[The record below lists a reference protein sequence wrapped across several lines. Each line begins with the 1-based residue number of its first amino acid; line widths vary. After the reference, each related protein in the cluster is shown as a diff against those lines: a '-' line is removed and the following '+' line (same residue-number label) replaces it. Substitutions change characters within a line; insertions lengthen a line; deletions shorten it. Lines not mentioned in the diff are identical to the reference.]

1 MNELSNKVEVAI
13 LKVNDIKRDMVQS
26 GNEIAKIVYSISD
39 ELNERNA
46 CRDFALKTGMSKASI
61 SKMVYAE
68 GARKELSICDY
79 VSYNSIYKLKD
90 IMCNNVACML
100 NEGMTEQEIRSTL
113 TDNTDTETDT
123 DTEDTVET
131 DIEVEDT
138 ETAEPE
144 TDTEESRKDIVNQI
158 WDVLGNYDIEPDD
171 KKLLKMLIKGL
182 R

>member
-13 LKVNDIKRDMVQS
+13 LEINEIKSSMIRS

-68 GARKELSICDY
+68 GVRKGLSICDY

-90 IMCNNVACML
+90 IMCLNVAGML
-100 NEGMTEQEIRSTL
+100 NEGMTEQEIRNTL
-113 TDNTDTETDT
+113 TDNTETDT

-131 DIEVEDT
+131 VTETDTDT

-158 WDVLGNYDIEPDD
+158 WDILGNYDIEADD

>member
-1 MNELSNKVEVAI
+1 MKELSNNVEVAI
-13 LKVNDIKRDMVQS
+13 LKVNDIKRNMIQS
-26 GNEIAKIVYSISD
+26 GNEISAIVFNIRE
-39 ELNERNA
+39 ELEERNA
-46 CRDFALKTGMSKASI
+46 CKLFAEKTGMSKASI

-68 GARKELSICDY
+68 KTRELLTINENI
-79 VSYNSIYKLKD
+79 SYNAIYKLKD
-90 IMCNNVACML
+90 IMSSYVADML
-100 NEGMTEQEIRSTL
+100 NDGMTEQEIRNTL
-113 TDNTDTETDT
+113 TDNTETDT

-131 DIEVEDT
+131 VTETDTDT

-158 WDVLGNYDIEPDD
+158 WDILGNYDIEADD